1 MSNERSAAARHP
13 DVIAAVVPAFNESR
27 RIRDV
32 VQGIPSY
39 VNPIIVVNDASKDD
53 TSAVLR
59 ALAAEDP
66 RVVAVDHAVNQ
77 GVGGAMIT
85 GFREALGRKVD
96 IVVKIDGDG
105 QMPMEFLPALLE
117 PLLARQADYSKGNRF
132 RDLDALRRMPLLR
145 RVGNL
150 VLSFAAKAVTGYW
163 DCFDPTNGFFA
174 IRTEVLR
181 SLPLARIDRSYF
193 FEHSM
198 LIYLYLA
205 GARIQDVPMPS
216 RYGDETSKLRIS
228 QVLYSFPPKLLSALV
243 RRVVLKNFLYDFTM
257 ASLYLLAALPLLL
270 FGTTYGLYS
279 WIYYTSRGIGAPTG
293 TVVVPTLCIILAVQ
307 FLLAAIEIDLRS
319 TPKVPLT
326 RDTVRPDEQRAEP
339 ASRWASPAS
348 DATEPTSSVS
358 AV

>member
-1 MSNERSAAARHP
+1 MSNQRSAAARHRE
-13 DVIAAVVPAFNESR
+13 VIAAVVPAFNESR

-59 ALAAEDP
+59 ALAAQDP
-66 RVVAVDHAVNQ
+66 RVVPVDHAVNQ

-85 GFREALGRKVD
+85 GFKEALERKVD

-105 QMPMEFLPALLE
+105 QMPMEFLPALLD
-117 PLLARQADYSKGNRF
+117 PLLQRQADYSKGNRF

-174 IRTEVLR
+174 IRSEVLR
-181 SLPLARIDRSYF
+181 SLPLGRIDRSYF

-270 FGTTYGLYS
+270 FGTSYGLYS
-279 WIYYTSRGIGAPTG
+279 WVYYTSRGIGAPTG

-326 RDTVRPDEQRAEP
+326 RNTVRLDEEP
-339 ASRWASPAS
+339 AEAAGRRAFPAS
-348 DATEPTSSVS
+348 DATEPTRPVS

>member
-1 MSNERSAAARHP
+1 MSSERSAAGP
-13 DVIAAVVPAFNESR
+13 PEIIAAVVPAYNESR
-27 RIRDV
+27 RIREV
-32 VQGIPSY
+32 VGGISSY

-59 ALAAEDP
+59 LLAEVDR
-66 RVVAVDHAVNQ
+66 RVIPVDHEFNQ

-85 GFREALGRKVD
+85 GLQEALKRKVD

-117 PLLARQADYSKGNRF
+117 PLLAREADYSKGNRF
-132 RDLDALRRMPLLR
+132 RDLDALRRMPLPR
-145 RVGNL
+145 RLGNL

-163 DCFDPTNGFFA
+163 DSFDPTNGFFA
-174 IRTEVLR
+174 IRSQVLR
-181 SLPLARIDRSYF
+181 GLPLTRVDQSYF

-198 LIYLYLA
+198 LIYLYLI
-205 GARIQDVPMPS
+205 GAKIQDVPMPS

-228 QVLYSFPPKLLSALV
+228 QVLYSFPPKLLAAFV

-257 ASLYLLAALPLLL
+257 ASLYLLAALPLLA
-270 FGTTYGLYS
+270 FGVSYGLYS
-279 WIYYTSRGIGAPTG
+279 WVYYTSRGIGAPTG

-326 RDTVRPDEQRAEP
+326 RDAVHRGERMAEDAARA
-339 ASRWASPAS
+339 
-348 DATEPTSSVS
+348 AT
-358 AV
+358 A

>member
-1 MSNERSAAARHP
+1 MSSERGDAALP
-13 DVIAAVVPAFNESR
+13 PEIIAAVVPAYNESR

-32 VQGIPSY
+32 VQGIPQY
-39 VNPIIVVNDASKDD
+39 VNPIIVVNDASRDD

-59 ALAAEDP
+59 ALAAQDR
-66 RVVAVDHAVNQ
+66 RVVPLDHDVNQ

-85 GFREALGRKVD
+85 GFQEALKRRVD

-117 PLLARQADYSKGNRF
+117 PLLAREADYSKGNRF
-132 RDLDALRRMPLLR
+132 RDLDALRRMPLPR
-145 RVGNL
+145 RLGNL

-163 DCFDPTNGFFA
+163 DSFDPTNGFFA
-174 IRTEVLR
+174 IRSQVLR
-181 SLPLARIDRSYF
+181 VLPLTRVDRSYF

-205 GARIQDVPMPS
+205 GAKIQDVPMPS

-257 ASLYLLAALPLLL
+257 ASLYLLAALPLLT
-270 FGTTYGLYS
+270 FGVTYGLYS

-307 FLLAAIEIDLRS
+307 FLLAAVEIDLRS

-326 RDTVRPDEQRAEP
+326 RDTVHHGERLAEEAVRGA
-339 ASRWASPAS
+339 ASD
-348 DATEPTSSVS
+348 DATEPTSSVR
-358 AV
+358 AVQ